1 MTTKSA
7 RLLWQVL
14 LTILACV
21 ASSLVAVW
29 AVSQEMGFTMDISL
43 IATLSAAL
51 SAAVIAIELR
61 GKGRH

>member
-29 AVSQEMGFTMDISL
+29 AVSQAMGFTMDISL